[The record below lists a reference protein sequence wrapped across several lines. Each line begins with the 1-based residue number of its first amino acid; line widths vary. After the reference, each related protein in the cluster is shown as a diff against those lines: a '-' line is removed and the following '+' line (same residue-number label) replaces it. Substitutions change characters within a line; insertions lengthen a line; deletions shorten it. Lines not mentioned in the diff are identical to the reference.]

1 MAAAIT
7 LLLGSPAYRRALE
20 EHARATAERI
30 YGWQAMGL
38 VQKQL
43 YDELL

>member
-7 LLLGSPAYRRALE
+7 LLLTSSEYRRTLE
-20 EHARATAERI
+20 RNARATAERV
-30 YGWQAMGL
+30 YGWQAMGS

-43 YDELL
+43 YESLL